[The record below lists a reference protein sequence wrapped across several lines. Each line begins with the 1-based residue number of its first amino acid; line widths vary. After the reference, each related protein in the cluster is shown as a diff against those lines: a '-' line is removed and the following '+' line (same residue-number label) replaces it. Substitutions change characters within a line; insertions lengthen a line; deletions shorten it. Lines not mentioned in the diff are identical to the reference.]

1 MSEIVLPRRQLIARA
16 GGLVAA
22 AGALP
27 RVATADVHTADTEQ
41 LNSAQPER
49 WPRAARR

>member
-1 MSEIVLPRRQLIARA
+1 VVTHGLIVPDPGDERW
-16 GGLVAA
+16 LVAA